1 MENERPQP
9 SGISRTEDLDVTF
22 GAFHLSDF
30 RVPYMSAVLRVQ
42 QVAEYL
48 KLVTETSSYAV
59 QDWSLEELFQREVDQ
74 SRVHEIAGRYLNS
87 AATRPQFF
95 NSLTVVLTADSDVK
109 PPYHPPEPSR
119 VNWKNPDL
127 GPIRVS
133 YKKKALDGEYP
144 APSSFG
150 YLSWNRNEVMAVA
163 IDGQHRLA
171 ALKELFR
178 RNPQAASDTTVS
190 VLFLMFDS
198 ALGFRSPHEME
209 PVEAM
214 RSIFI
219 DLNKRAVPVTRAR
232 NLLLDDLDA
241 HSEMVRNLVGRR
253 LNFRQYDDQVHE
265 GLPVG
270 EDGEFKSRLPLAMV
284 DWHGE
289 QRSKIDVGPYVT
301 SILGVDWI
309 VKKLLSERSLPF
321 EKIPDA
327 FELSPDD
334 DKYYEKLKNALKAWP
349 ETWRG
354 GVQSRLG
361 EAEENRRAF
370 FLNRDEVESI
380 GGEFLATWGRPVTRL
395 LTRTGP
401 YADLAT
407 HRLARRSVNG
417 AFSQWYQAHVEEQG
431 HRNESARVREHY
443 RLKKEEV
450 ERQLGDHAVSI
461 ARYEEVLGRIQRDLK
476 RDGNSIFFLLVGQ
489 RALVFSLIQLA
500 RADRCFDWAERIKTD
515 FSPFED
521 CHQDFYAFYLSEA
534 VSALHRTEP
543 ELFEK
548 AFRVPRALPEVTE
561 DLPTHFWAGTL
572 VRREQPDQVDFSE
585 KAAQRGEKWF
595 TLMTH
600 LYWAFRVNP
609 TLEAEDVVLAIDDP
623 DALGPYD
630 LGNELFAAIQGTLGS
645 FDRSL
650 YYASPMSFLAG
661 MLEDRDDEVAR
672 SALEERLRILCKAT
686 KSAAR

>member
-1 MENERPQP
+1 MKQERPQP
-9 SGISRTEDLDVTF
+9 SGINKTEHIDVTF
-22 GAFHLSDF
+22 GAFHLSEF

-42 QVAEYL
+42 QVSEYL

-59 QDWSLEELFQREVDQ
+59 QDWSLEELFQRDVDQ
-74 SRVHEIAGRYLNS
+74 SRVHEIAGRYLNP

-95 NSLTVVLTADSDVK
+95 NSLTVVLTADPDID
-109 PPYHPPEPSR
+109 PPYNPPNPYPE
-119 VNWKNPDL
+119 KYETPDL

-133 YKKKALDGEYP
+133 YGKRAIDGEYP
-144 APSSFG
+144 APGSFG

-171 ALKELFR
+171 ALKELHR
-178 RNPQAASDTTVS
+178 LNPQAASDTTVS

-198 ALGFRSPHEME
+198 ALGFRSPHEMK

-241 HSEMVRNLVGRR
+241 HSEMVRKLVGRR
-253 LNFRQYDDQVHE
+253 LNFHQVKDQVHD

-270 EDGEFKSRLPLAMV
+270 ADGEFKSRLPLAMV

-309 VKKLLSERSLPF
+309 VKRLLGEKTLPF
-321 EKIPDA
+321 EKVPDA
-327 FELSPDD
+327 FDLSPDD
-334 DKYYEKLKNALKAWP
+334 DKYYEKLDKALKAWP
-349 ETWRG
+349 ETWRN
-354 GVQSRLG
+354 GVESRLR
-361 EAEENRRAF
+361 EAEGNRRAF

-380 GGEFLATWGRPVTRL
+380 GEEFLDTWGRPVTRL

-401 YADLAT
+401 YADLVNL
-407 HRLARRSVNG
+407 RLARRTVNG
-417 AFSQWYQAHVEEQG
+417 AFSQWYQAHEEEQG

-443 RLKKEEV
+443 LLKKEKV
-450 ERQLGDHAVSI
+450 ERQLGDHGVSV
-461 ARYEEVLGRIQRDLK
+461 AQYEGVLDRIENDLK
-476 RDGNSIFFLLVGQ
+476 RAGNSIFFLLVGQ

-500 RADRCFDWAERIKTD
+500 RADRCLEWAERIETD
-515 FSPFED
+515 FGPFED
-521 CHQDFYAFYLSEA
+521 CHPDFYAFYLSEA
-534 VSALHRTEP
+534 VSKLHGTEP
-543 ELFEK
+543 ELFQK
-548 AFRVPRALPEVTE
+548 GFRVPRALPEMTE
-561 DLPTHFWAGTL
+561 DLPTQFWAGSL

-630 LGNELFAAIQGTLGS
+630 LGNDLFAAIQSTLGS
-645 FDRSL
+645 FEPNL
-650 YYASPMSFLAG
+650 YYGSPMSFLAG
-661 MLEDRDDEVAR
+661 MLEERDEKVAR
-672 SALEERLRILCKAT
+672 AALEERLRILCKLA